1 MRRNSDGLTYS
12 FVRSSLPLLLSSS
25 PRGSSLS
32 QQFSPS
38 LSSLACTLSLEP
50 VGLSILNV
58 SANTPASVDLG
69 GESLS
74 IQVSSVFSDLLVIE
88 CVHFLVVIVYV
99 VCISGSSVGSLIPS
113 VIFIKAEEEVSG
125 QLLGKTTLVVLLIFF
140 FLCIRVGKHLSVGF
154 MRFRGG

>member
-74 IQVSSVFSDLLVIE
+74 IQVGSVFSDLLVIE

-99 VCISGSSVGSLIPS
+99 VCS
-113 VIFIKAEEEVSG
+113 VILIKAEEEVSG
-125 QLLGKTTLVVLLIFF
+125 QLLGKTTLVVLLIFL